1 MKKKKAIR
9 NYVLTSIFV
18 VLVFLLT
25 FIPFPVP
32 GTSYN
37 FQGLANLHLG
47 LELGGGV
54 KNTYDLEIADWF
66 DGTEED
72 AYTQTVDRIQS
83 LLDRD
88 YADAKVYINADK
100 KVTIEVPDT
109 SISDNYIIGFI
120 EMKSSSGAD
129 AEAEVTGQDIKSVEY
144 MLSGTTHGVY
154 IEFTEEG
161 KEKFANLTKTVSSSD
176 EQKMY
181 IYMNKDYD
189 NAFSEPTV
197 TEENTLGYTFIS
209 GTGITSK
216 SNGKTYANRLAGSM
230 IGVNMTTNTEAIEVV
245 SESGNIVR
253 IMMTVVTVLMVIASV
268 AIAYLLFKELGLVSS
283 LSMFMALAISVLFSA
298 IFDLQIT
305 IYGWL
310 GFVAGYVLNFALHM
324 YYLNVIKKEY
334 AKGKKFIVSFSS
346 GYRGAL
352 FNILDTLLLTTG
364 SALLM
369 LIIPSNLVRMF
380 TYNFLMTIP
389 GTALTSMYIN
399 KVFAV
404 NYTAFN
410 LKNEKKVN
418 FTKEEN
424 VDEIK

>member
-18 VLVFLLT
+18 VLVLLLT

-54 KNTYDLEIADWF
+54 KNTYELEIADWF

-154 IEFTEEG
+154 IEFTDEG
-161 KEKFANLTKTVSSSD
+161 KEKFAELTKTVSSSD

-181 IYMNKDYD
+181 IYMNKDYE

-216 SNGKTYANRLAGSM
+216 STGKTYANRLAGAM

-253 IMMTVVTVLMVIASV
+253 IMMTVVTVLMVVASV
-268 AIAYLLFKELGLVSS
+268 AIAYLLYRELGLVSS
-283 LSMFMALAISVLFSA
+283 LSMFMALAISILFSA

-310 GFVAGYVLNFALHM
+310 GFIAGYVLNFALHM